1 MKRGIELVGLMA
13 VIFIACHPI
22 HKSTRQ
28 GMSDQEI
35 TVVGIARNG
44 KGSAMV
50 VTKDKVNY
58 SINGLDSW
66 EPAVEGEEISVT
78 GILMVETMTEE
89 DLKNEQGEWKQ
100 GVAGDRKIIT
110 NPRWRLITK

>member
-1 MKRGIELVGLMA
+1 MMRGIEWIGFMA
-13 VIFIACHPI
+13 VIFIACHPF

-28 GMSDQEI
+28 DMIDQEI

-44 KGSAMV
+44 KGNAMV
-50 VTKDKVNY
+50 VTKDRINY

-66 EPAVEGEEISVT
+66 EPAVEGKEISVT
-78 GILMVETMTEE
+78 GILTVETMTEE
-89 DLKNEQGEWKQ
+89 DLKNEPGEWKQ

-110 NPRWRLITK
+110 KARWRLIAK

>member
-1 MKRGIELVGLMA
+1 MTRGIELIGFMA

-22 HKSTRQ
+22 HKSTSQ
-28 GMSDQEI
+28 GMIDQEI

-66 EPAVEGEEISVT
+66 EPVVEGKEISVT

-89 DLKNEQGEWKQ
+89 ELKNEQGEWKQ
-100 GVAGDRKIIT
+100 GVTGERKIIT
-110 NPRWRLITK
+110 KARWRLITK